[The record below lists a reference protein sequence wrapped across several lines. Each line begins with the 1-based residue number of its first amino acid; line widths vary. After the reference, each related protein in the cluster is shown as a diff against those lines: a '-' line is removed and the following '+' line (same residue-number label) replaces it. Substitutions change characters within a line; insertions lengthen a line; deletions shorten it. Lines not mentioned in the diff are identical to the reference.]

1 MTYPWQWPRVDIVY
15 SYVGADQLF
24 IEAAISAG
32 AQGLVSAGFAPGL
45 TTPAAKQ
52 ALERLSEKGIPVVLC
67 SRAASGRVVNPRYA
81 ARKQMIAGE
90 DLSPQKARIL
100 LKGSYY
106 CADNEEII
114 T

>member
-1 MTYPWQWPRVDIVY
+1 MRESALPKTDRPSVAI
-15 SYVGADQLF
+15 
-24 IEAAISAG
+24 ISAG

-90 DLSPQKARIL
+90 DLSPQKAENPLDALHGERL
-100 LKGSYY
+100 
-106 CADNEEII
+106 
-114 T
+114 